1 MEKISGKGVE
11 TFIMADNVIFKT
23 GNIEQKEPAKVK
35 GQVLFSVNNAGKGE
49 IYFDKDENTRIRM
62 SGNTAEKLEDAVT
75 IGLSGDISGSASF
88 DGSQDIT
95 ISATLKDK
103 FAGSSS
109 QGGAANAALKLINAS
124 GDYNAGDSNTPV
136 YFENGVPK
144 PVTSI
149 DVTSDKAKLL
159 DPGALI
165 NGTLFTGAQDITTK
179 VWGEARTINISDN
192 SGAHTQANAGINGE
206 TNFTLKL
213 PSIITA
219 TLIGKAD
226 TAGHAD
232 TAGTADSAKQC
243 TGNANTAT
251 TWANNVVFG
260 ISNKAD
266 GSKATINGDEG
277 TATLGIPSTIS
288 GFTSISSTKFVGALE
303 GKATSAGTADSAT
316 NAGHAVTADSAAAA
330 EVAVAANKLTSGNSI
345 NGTTFDGTMPIT
357 TKSWGPTVSFTTTD
371 GTNTST
377 AVTSTGESAVNI
389 KLPSTIKANITGNV
403 TGNVSGSSG
412 SCTGN
417 AATATKWK
425 TGVKLGIAA
434 TAGSSTIIIDGDEGT
449 TNTTSL
455 QIPATITGF
464 TSISSDKFVGAL
476 DGNAKT
482 ATSATNANHATTAD
496 SATEAENAEHANT
509 ATSASTAGLANKAT
523 ALENPQ
529 QMQVALGS
537 TTAATFDGTGSAT
550 IGVSGTLGVPNGGT
564 GATSFT
570 SGQVLIGN
578 GTAAVST
585 KPITSSVTADSTS
598 LVTSG
603 AVAAYA
609 PSKTGA
615 GASGDWNINITGSAS
630 KLTTKRTING
640 TEFDGSGNITTANW
654 GTARNITIGNT
665 QKSVNGSQAYTWT
678 LNEVGALPGKTT
690 SATTAAT
697 AGWYRIATSAV
708 SETNNL
714 GQFIIQAAPSGKHCL
729 AIINAGISYGKGVN
743 LQQMS
748 FVNYTN
754 SPVLTKARI
763 VYHTTYSN
771 NYAYLEVYVSSAT
784 ATPIT
789 VQFTGFG
796 WSLVTPST
804 AGSIPSGYTS
814 KEITFVAD
822 SIVSNLSG
830 KATTA
835 GTADK
840 AKALNTA
847 QSLLT
852 HLDST
857 GAASFDGSGSASIGV
872 TGTLGV
878 SNGGT
883 GNTTFTAGEVLV
895 GNGTE
900 AIETKAIDT
909 SVTSNSSN
917 LITSGAV
924 AAYAPSKTGSGA
936 SGNWGINVTG
946 SAGSL
951 SAKPTINGTAFDGA
965 TGITTSTWGPTVSFT
980 TTDGTNTST
989 AVTGNGSSAISIKLP
1004 STIKANL
1011 SGKAT
1016 SAGTADSAT
1025 TATTAT
1031 TCTGNAATATALA
1044 KAVTINGASFDG
1056 TQGIT
1061 TTTWGPTVSFTTTDG
1076 TNSSTAVTSTG
1087 NAAVNIK
1094 LPSTIKANIV
1104 GNITGNVSGSSG
1116 SCTGN
1121 AATASKLQS
1130 GFKLGISNTAGSS
1143 TSTIYGNEGTTN
1155 TISLQIPATMTG
1167 FTSITSTAFVGRAS
1181 SAGILTDA
1189 NGTGINAGNK
1199 TTPIY
1204 FEGGIPKAIE
1214 GDDYTL
1220 DVKVEN
1226 AITAERWSK
1235 SLTFNIA
1242 SMASGLGTAVYGPTD
1257 SNGND
1262 VTSVSLNLPTTITN
1276 LTKIVATTFEG
1287 YLDGTAKKATN
1298 ADNATN
1304 ATNATNAAVAA
1315 KLGTADKGSATVPIY
1330 LDDGVPKECT
1340 SISLTAARATA
1351 DADGNTFSTSY
1362 LKLAGGNM
1370 SDGATIRLSQYG
1382 NRFVNLTGN
1391 GFSFDLS
1398 SATGGWAGTFA
1409 GLKDPTGTTTTMLGY
1424 YGGTEGLTH
1433 VFMGGVYNDPAMKMD
1448 KDGNFTFK
1456 NTIVGNIS
1464 GRAETAGSAA
1474 TADTAGKWTNK
1485 LKLGVSGAATGE
1497 IEFDGSE
1504 GTKSLE
1510 LTLSDVPWSKITGE
1524 PGNASTSANGFMSS
1538 TDKAKLDNT
1547 NVAYGTCTTA
1557 AATAEKVVTIDGNSN
1572 WALTKGALIT
1582 VKFSNTNTATKP
1594 SLNVNN
1600 TGAKFIYYNNAVYTS
1615 NSSYGGYQN
1624 RHITYQYDG
1633 TYWVFIS
1640 WSYDSNSDTKVT
1652 QEAAITTAGS
1662 YPILLGYN
1670 TSTTAVTNT
1679 VKKTSTLLYN
1689 PNTQTLSI
1697 PHISGTDATFTTS
1710 VTAPSFVGDLTGTA
1724 SNASVAD
1731 SLSQTLGISGGGT
1744 GNTEFIANKIV
1755 FSKTNAQLAGAS
1767 GHYISDTQIS
1777 LGDTSAPSSGMEV
1790 RINGDVEKTAGHIYL
1805 TGAKPASSTSNTT
1818 QIVFGTASDNHVAI
1832 SSNNNALVI
1841 NPSTTETTPQIVLY
1855 LDKSS
1860 LFPNGITVPAT
1871 SKITGDLTGTADK
1884 AKKLDHNVTV
1894 TFSEGSHVSGSFVLS
1909 SLSQESYTTNNI
1921 TVKDNSHKHTFS
1933 NITDGATV
1941 LGDYAKKDGS
1951 NVSGT
1956 WSNLSIGGN
1965 AATASKWASKMTL
1978 KLSGTAS
1985 TSDNPTSV
1993 SFDGWEGA
2001 NGVTLSMPKEITG
2014 FAKVSSAQVVLNE
2027 GTTNRM
2033 YFQYNATN
2041 ESCEFVFV

>member
-62 SGNTAEKLEDAVT
+62 SGNTAEKLEDAVN

-103 FAGSSS
+103 FAGSNS
-109 QGGAANAALKLINAS
+109 QGGAANAALKLVNAS

-136 YFENGVPK
+136 YFENGIPK

-232 TAGTADSAKQC
+232 TAGTANSAKQC

-316 NAGHAVTADSAAAA
+316 NAEHAVTADSAAAA
-330 EVAVAANKLTSGNSI
+330 DVAVAANKLTSGNSI

-449 TNTTSL
+449 ANTTSL
-455 QIPATITGF
+455 QIPATISGF

-509 ATSASTAGLANKAT
+509 ATSANTAGLANKAT

-564 GATSFT
+564 GTTSFT

-640 TEFDGSGNITTANW
+640 TEFDGSENITTANW

-678 LNEVGALPGKTT
+678 LNDVGALPGKTA

-748 FVNYTN
+748 FVNYTS

-763 VYHTTYSN
+763 VYHTTYTN

-814 KEITFVAD
+814 KEITFVAG
-822 SIVSNLSG
+822 SIVSDLSG
-830 KATTA
+830 KASTA

-878 SNGGT
+878 PNGGT

-895 GNGTE
+895 GNGAE

-924 AAYAPSKTGSGA
+924 ATYAPSKTGSGA

-951 SAKPTINGTAFDGA
+951 SAKPTINGTTFDGT

-1016 SAGTADSAT
+1016 SAGKADSAT

-1044 KAVTINGASFDG
+1044 KTVTINGASFDG

-1104 GNITGNVSGSSG
+1104 GNVTGNVSGSSG

-1181 SAGILTDA
+1181 SAGKLTDA
-1189 NGTGINAGNK
+1189 NGDGITAGNS
-1199 TTPIY
+1199 TTPVY
-1204 FEGGIPKAIE
+1204 FKDGLPEAVGG
-1214 GDDYTL
+1214 DLTL

-1235 SLTFNIA
+1235 GLTFNIA
-1242 SMASGLGTAVYGPTD
+1242 SMASDLGTAVYGPTD

-1262 VTSVSLNLPTTITN
+1262 VTSVSLNLPTTISG
-1276 LTKIVATTFEG
+1276 LTQITATTFKG
-1287 YLDGTAKKATN
+1287 DLDGNAKSATTATT
-1298 ADNATN
+1298 ATN
-1304 ATNATNAAVAA
+1304 ATTAT
-1315 KLGTADKGSATVPIY
+1315 KLGSTDIGSASVPIY
-1330 LDDGVPKECT
+1330 LDDGTPKACT
-1340 SISLTAARATA
+1340 SISLNANTATTWASAVTFGISDTAGGSSVAVDGNEGSATLSIPATLKNFTSITSTKFIGALEGKATSAGTA
-1351 DADGNTFSTSY
+1351 DNATNANYATS
-1362 LKLAGGNM
+1362 AG
-1370 SDGATIRLSQYG
+1370 
-1382 NRFVNLTGN
+1382 
-1391 GFSFDLS
+1391 
-1398 SATGGWAGTFA
+1398 SA
-1409 GLKDPTGTTTTMLGY
+1409 
-1424 YGGTEGLTH
+1424 
-1433 VFMGGVYNDPAMKMD
+1433 
-1448 KDGNFTFK
+1448 
-1456 NTIVGNIS
+1456 S
-1464 GRAETAGSAA
+1464 SAA
-1474 TADTAGKWTNK
+1474 TAETAGKWTNK

-1524 PGNASTSANGFMSS
+1524 PGNASTSAAGFMSS

-1582 VKFSNTNTATKP
+1582 VKFSYTNTATKP

-1600 TGAKFIYYNNAVYTS
+1600 TGAKFIYYNNAVYNS

-1697 PHISGTDATFTTS
+1697 PHTSGTDATFTTS

-1832 SSNNNALVI
+1832 SSNNNAVVI
-1841 NPSTTETTPQIVLY
+1841 NPSTTETTSQIVLY

-1860 LFPNGITVPAT
+1860 LFPNGITGPVT
-1871 SKITGDLTGTADK
+1871 GKVTGDLTGTADK
-1884 AKKLDHNVTV
+1884 AKELNHTVTV

-1909 SLSQESYTTNNI
+1909 SLSQETYTTNNI
-1921 TVKDNSHKHTFS
+1921 TVKDNSHKHTFA
-1933 NITDGATV
+1933 NITDGATT
-1941 LGDYAKKDGS
+1941 LANYAKKDGS

-1965 AATASKWASKMTL
+1965 AATASKWKSKMTL